1 MDTNYFEDELWKC
14 ETIENE
20 AKVVLHHI
28 HVSINQTRGSRINF
42 ESAGDKGDARKNSK
56 NASQVLRNPKVQEY
70 KKIRQQEILADM
82 GYSAENVARKLI
94 EMGFAEKGDTV
105 YTPQVQLKALDL
117 LQKQLGVQ
125 QSKSTIDANVR
136 EQVVIVNDLPEDEDG
151 NKAQ

>member
-1 MDTNYFEDELWKC
+1 MIELK
-14 ETIENE
+14 EKPELQPQQLAFVEILLGSLPYDPVG
-20 AKVVLHHI
+20 AYIKVY
-28 HVSINQTRGSRINF
+28 
-42 ESAGDKGDARKNSK
+42 GDKGDARKNSK

-136 EQVVIVNDLPEDEDG
+136 EQVVIVNDLPEDDDG
-151 NKAQ
+151 NKTQ

>member
-1 MDTNYFEDELWKC
+1 
-14 ETIENE
+14 
-20 AKVVLHHI
+20 
-28 HVSINQTRGSRINF
+28 
-42 ESAGDKGDARKNSK
+42 
-56 NASQVLRNPKVQEY
+56 
-70 KKIRQQEILADM
+70 M

-105 YTPQVQLKALDL
+105 YTPQVQLKVLDL

-151 NKAQ
+151 NKT

>member
-1 MDTNYFEDELWKC
+1 
-14 ETIENE
+14 
-20 AKVVLHHI
+20 
-28 HVSINQTRGSRINF
+28 
-42 ESAGDKGDARKNSK
+42 
-56 NASQVLRNPKVQEY
+56 
-70 KKIRQQEILADM
+70 M

-94 EMGFAEKGDTV
+94 EMGFADKGDTV

-151 NKAQ
+151 NKT